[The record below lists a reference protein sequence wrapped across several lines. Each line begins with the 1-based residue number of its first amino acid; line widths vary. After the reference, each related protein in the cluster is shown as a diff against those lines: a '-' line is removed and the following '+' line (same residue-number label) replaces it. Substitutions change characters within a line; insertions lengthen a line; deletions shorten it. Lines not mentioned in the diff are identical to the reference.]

1 MGPSSDRWFH
11 SSFFVLSSSPVH
23 PSTFVRRF
31 DYTPAMLRSTV
42 PPLSTLSTRAIRT
55 RHTCAHVATFNGA
68 AYLAVRSLINVQ
80 WLIDAPSV
88 FVSNPD
94 SGLLPRSNRAIFIA
108 LRIVLLEA
116 LATPILPI
124 LLILPPSSPLFFFAP
139 RSPLFCLLVPAS
151 RAHLLPHFF
160 PLHSFVSLP
169 CFFLLFTRLRD
180 SCTRYRSLQKR

>member
-31 DYTPAMLRSTV
+31 DYTPAMLRPTV

-124 LLILPPSSPLFFFAP
+124 LLILPPSTPLFFFAP
-139 RSPLFCLLVPAS
+139 RSPLFRLLVPAS

-160 PLHSFVSLP
+160 PLHSFVSLL